1 MKKVMILVVSAV
13 VLIAGGF
20 FTLEYLK
27 HKEEE
32 EKFWKVQETRVAKYI
47 HYNVKDVKS
56 ITFTERETSPMGIP
70 RLKGYINND
79 QQLDFVARI
88 STTDNFED
96 KFDRSG
102 EFGKLIKDPEKSI
115 SEIENEE
122 KEKKRKKNSLCPI
135 FVFPTFF

>member
-1 MKKVMILVVSAV
+1 MKKVVILGVSA
-13 VLIAGGF
+13 LLLMAGGF

-56 ITFTERETSPMGIP
+56 ITFTEHETSPMGIP

-88 STTDNFED
+88 STTENFED
-96 KFDRSG
+96 KFDCSG
-102 EFGKLIKDPEKSI
+102 ELGNLIKDPEKSV
-115 SEIENEE
+115 SEIEKEE
-122 KEKKRKKNSLCPI
+122 KKKIKE
-135 FVFPTFF
+135 

>member
-1 MKKVMILVVSAV
+1 MKKIIILGVSALL
-13 VLIAGGF
+13 LIAGGF
-20 FTLEYLK
+20 FTVEYLK
-27 HKEEE
+27 HKEQEE
-32 EKFWKVQETRVAKYI
+32 FFWKVQETRVAKYI

-96 KFDRSG
+96 KFDCSG
-102 EFGKLIKDPEKSI
+102 ELGKLIKDPEKSI

-122 KEKKRKKNSLCPI
+122 KEKKKE
-135 FVFPTFF
+135 